1 MCAKESFSIKQ
12 WATDDKPRE
21 KLMDKGRTALSDA
34 ELLAI
39 LLGSGNAQES
49 AVGLAKR
56 ILASVNNDLNQ
67 LAVLNL
73 EQFMRFKGVGSAKA
87 VTIAAAME
95 LGRRRRETEHKTQ
108 VKISSSSLAF
118 SLLAPFL
125 EDLAHEEFWVVYL
138 NHANRPI
145 RTEMVSKGG
154 ISGTLVDVRVVLRK
168 ALEYGAVG
176 LILAH
181 NHPSGTLS
189 ASTPD
194 QELTDKIKL
203 AALAMDIKVLD
214 HLIVGQKGY
223 FSFADEGLL

>member
-1 MCAKESFSIKQ
+1 MIC
-12 WATDDKPRE
+12 
-21 KLMDKGRTALSDA
+21 
-34 ELLAI
+34 
-39 LLGSGNAQES
+39 
-49 AVGLAKR
+49 
-56 ILASVNNDLNQ
+56 
-67 LAVLNL
+67 
-73 EQFMRFKGVGSAKA
+73 
-87 VTIAAAME
+87 
-95 LGRRRRETEHKTQ
+95 
-108 VKISSSSLAF
+108 
-118 SLLAPFL
+118 
-125 EDLAHEEFWVVYL
+125 
-138 NHANRPI
+138 
-145 RTEMVSKGG
+145 KGG